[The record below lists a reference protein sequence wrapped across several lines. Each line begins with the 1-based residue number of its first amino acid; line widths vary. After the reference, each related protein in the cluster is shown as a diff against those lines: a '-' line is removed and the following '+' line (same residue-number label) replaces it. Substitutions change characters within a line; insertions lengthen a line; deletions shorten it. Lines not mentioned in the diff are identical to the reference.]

1 MGTIEVIAVVLGVI
15 NVTLVV
21 RRNIWNFPVALV
33 MVSLYGVIFF
43 DARLY
48 SDALL
53 QIFFFA
59 VNIYGWWYWARG
71 KAETGEVHVEVMQP
85 WTRAALLGALALAIA
100 LWGWMMSTYT
110 DAHFPWWDAAIA
122 MMSVAAQLLM
132 SRRYLENWAL
142 WIAVDVLAVGL
153 YWVKELQLTS
163 ALYVVFLALSI
174 WGQEEWLR
182 ALRGPR
188 RQTATQ

>member
-1 MGTIEVIAVVLGVI
+1 MLEVIAVVLGIV

-21 RRNIWNFPVALV
+21 RRSIWNFPFALV

-43 DARLY
+43 EAKLY

-59 VNIYGWWYWARG
+59 VNIYGWWYWTRA
-71 KAETGEVHVEVMQP
+71 KAEAGEIRVEAM
-85 WTRAALLGALALAIA
+85 RRGMRLAFAMGLAVAIA
-100 LWGWMMSTYT
+100 AWGWVMHRYT
-110 DAHFPWWDAAIA
+110 DAHFPWWDGAIA
-122 MMSVAAQLLM
+122 MMSIAAQILM
-132 SRRYLENWAL
+132 SRRYIENWAL

-153 YWVKELQLTS
+153 YWVKDLQLTS

-182 ALRGPR
+182 ARRRLPR
-188 RQTATQ
+188 AVAAG

>member
-1 MGTIEVIAVVLGVI
+1 MLEIIAVALGLI

-21 RRNIWNFPVALV
+21 LRNIWNFPVALV
-33 MVSLYGVIFF
+33 MVSLYAVIFY
-43 DARLY
+43 DAKLY

-53 QIFFFA
+53 QIFFFV

-71 KAETGEVHVEVMQP
+71 KAAEGEVRVEVLSP
-85 WTRAALLGALALAIA
+85 WSRGLLIAGLALAIGF
-100 LWGWMMSTYT
+100 WGWIMNRYT

-122 MMSVAAQLLM
+122 MMSVAAQILL
-132 SRRYLENWAL
+132 SRRYVENWAL

-153 YWVKELQLTS
+153 YWVKALQLTS

-188 RQTATQ
+188 RRAVT